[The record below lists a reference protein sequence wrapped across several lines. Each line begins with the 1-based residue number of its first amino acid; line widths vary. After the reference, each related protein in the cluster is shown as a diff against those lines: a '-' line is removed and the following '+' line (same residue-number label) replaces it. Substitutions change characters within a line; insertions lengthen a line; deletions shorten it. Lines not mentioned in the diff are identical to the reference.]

1 MYKISDS
8 TKDIGAKEAA
18 FGSSSIII
26 VTVIVTITLG

>member
-8 TKDIGAKEAA
+8 TKNTGAKEAA

-26 VTVIVTITLG
+26 VTVIVTMTLG